1 MLVFVKGGKPLYDVG
16 SGEQIQVTL
25 VGASAISPFQLPLCH
40 YNRGVPVFLVLVHAD
55 AIMGP

>member
-1 MLVFVKGGKPLYDVG
+1 MLVFVKGGKLSYDG
-16 SGEQIQVTL
+16 QVTL

-40 YNRGVPVFLVLVHAD
+40 CNRGVPVFLVLVHAD